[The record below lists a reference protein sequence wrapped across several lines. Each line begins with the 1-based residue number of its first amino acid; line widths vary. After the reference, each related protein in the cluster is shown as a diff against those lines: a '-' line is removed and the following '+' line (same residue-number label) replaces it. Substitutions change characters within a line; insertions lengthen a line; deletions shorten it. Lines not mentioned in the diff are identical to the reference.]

1 MRHDIFNNWLRLE
14 SGSVWNFK
22 SLKQAYLP
30 SQGHINKYINAL
42 VSSSKAVGVEKSC
55 VSLLLTW
62 TEDKCARVNREILA
76 AGKLHP
82 FFFSFRI
89 PQCSSSPY
97 ETSVS
102 HREDKCCQCFRYTM
116 GHVMMARGPLVRA
129 LSQLQQKETSENRF
143 KLFAHEMQDRTA
155 IIIPAVTLLRQ
166 GRF

>member
-1 MRHDIFNNWLRLE
+1 M
-14 SGSVWNFK
+14 
-22 SLKQAYLP
+22 
-30 SQGHINKYINAL
+30 YINAL
-42 VSSSKAVGVEKSC
+42 VSTSKAVGVLKKSC
-55 VSLLLTW
+55 ISLLLTW
-62 TEDKCARVNREILA
+62 TEDKSARVNRESVA

-82 FFFSFRI
+82 FFFSFQI

-102 HREDKCCQCFRYTM
+102 HREDERCQCFRYTM

-129 LSQLQQKETSENRF
+129 LSQLQQKETSKTRF
-143 KLFAHEMQDRTA
+143 KLFAHEMRDGTA